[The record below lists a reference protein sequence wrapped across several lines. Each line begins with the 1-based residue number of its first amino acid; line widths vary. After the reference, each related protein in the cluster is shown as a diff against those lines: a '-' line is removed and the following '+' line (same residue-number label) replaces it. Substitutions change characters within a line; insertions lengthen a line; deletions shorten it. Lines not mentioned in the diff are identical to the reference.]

1 MSQELFAVSLLFK
14 SAMKQLKSSYQDL
27 HRIFRHSI
35 TAREIAEPLAS
46 FEKDHPAPKVKSF
59 MQTRDFDVVG
69 VRSDG
74 VITGFVTR
82 DALGPD
88 AVGDYMVPIQ
98 KADGIDESDPLLDA
112 LESLREARWVFIR
125 FLGNPSGIVTRGDL
139 QKAPMRMWLFGL
151 ISLLEMQ
158 LLRRIRDVYPHDA
171 WRDYLSPN
179 RLEAAQRIF
188 DERQRKNDS
197 IDLAECLQIG
207 DKKTIFRKSGMLFGL
222 VGFDGSKKW
231 DQFMK
236 EVEDLRNKLAHS
248 NGIPSDSWPGIATLV
263 GGIEECLL
271 RLEEKG
277 GR

>member
-1 MSQELFAVSLLFK
+1 
-14 SAMKQLKSSYQDL
+14 MKQLKSSYQDL

-46 FEKDHPAPKVKSF
+46 FEKDHPAPKVLSF
-59 MQTRDFDVVG
+59 MQARDFDVVG

-74 VITGFVTR
+74 VISGYITR
-82 DALGPD
+82 DSLGQGP
-88 AVGDYMVPIQ
+88 VGDYMVPIR
-98 KADGIDESDPLLDA
+98 KRDGIDESDPLLDA
-112 LESLREARWVFIR
+112 LESLRDSRWVFIR

-158 LLRRIRDVYPHDA
+158 LLRRIRDVYPNNA
-171 WRDYLSPN
+171 WVDYLTSN
-179 RLEAAQRIF
+179 RLEGAQRIF

-207 DKKTIFRKSGMLFGL
+207 DKKTIFRKSAILLGL
-222 VGFDGSKKW
+222 VGFEAPKKW

-248 NGIPSDSWPGIATLV
+248 NGISSDSWPGIAILV
-263 GGIEECLL
+263 GEIEQCLL
-271 RLEEKG
+271 KLEEKVG
-277 GR
+277 H